1 VEIPQLWLKKAR
13 ENSTSQSEYK
23 CAKCSDTGYISVIIE
38 GVSYAKECECLIV
51 NKLEAQIAKAGIAQ
65 AFKACTFESF
75 EPWEPRVFAA
85 KEIAQRYAKDFLSIE
100 RERLNSLS
108 LLGAVGSGKTMLGIC
123 VLNTLVRAGVEVL
136 YTPYREMASA
146 LKRSVLDEYEYAKV
160 CRRFTSPRL
169 LFIDDLYKGAASTDP
184 KYVYD
189 IVNARYLAKRPMLIT
204 SELHADGLMHID
216 EAVASRIIEMSR
228 SYIRELRG
236 DGLNY
241 RLRGL

>member
-1 VEIPQLWLKKAR
+1 
-13 ENSTSQSEYK
+13 
-23 CAKCSDTGYISVIIE
+23 
-38 GVSYAKECECLIV
+38 
-51 NKLEAQIAKAGIAQ
+51 
-65 AFKACTFESF
+65 
-75 EPWEPRVFAA
+75 
-85 KEIAQRYAKDFLSIE
+85 
-100 RERLNSLS
+100 
-108 LLGAVGSGKTMLGIC
+108 M
-123 VLNTLVRAGVEVL
+123 
-136 YTPYREMASA
+136 
-146 LKRSVLDEYEYAKV
+146 LDEYEYAKV

-189 IVNARYLAKRPMLIT
+189 IINARYLAKRPMLIT